1 MSCEYSA
8 VLLVGLPCD
17 EVYLEENVEEEY
29 GDVTNF

>member
-17 EVYLEENVEEEY
+17 EINYDELLVEQEEDWGV
-29 GDVTNF
+29 